1 MRCRG
6 LDAMMHAVQALCL
19 VKARED
25 EMLRREAWQGV
36 TAEFTVDA
44 GGKGREWLYGQVA
57 VLAVPYH
64 FPTLLEWFEAFDSEV
79 SRSEGA

>member
-1 MRCRG
+1 
-6 LDAMMHAVQALCL
+6 MHAVQALCL

-44 GGKGREWLYGQVA
+44 GGKGREWLYGQHEVA
-57 VLAVPYH
+57 VLAVLYH
-64 FPTLLEWFEAFDSEV
+64 FPTLLE
-79 SRSEGA
+79 